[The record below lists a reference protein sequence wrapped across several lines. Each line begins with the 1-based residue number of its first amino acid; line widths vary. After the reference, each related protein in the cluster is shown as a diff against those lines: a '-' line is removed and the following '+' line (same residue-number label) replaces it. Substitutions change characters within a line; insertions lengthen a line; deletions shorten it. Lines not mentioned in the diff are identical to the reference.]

1 MESTERIKGINF
13 SFFSETEITR
23 LAALEVKSQIAFD
36 AFRNPWPEGLYDS
49 RMGVSPYDRSG
60 RCPTCGKDQHDCNGH
75 LGFIRLVLPVYHLF
89 LLKDLLRLLRAKCF
103 FCDKFVA
110 ANTKLKEFRKCK
122 KDAMEAGTVI
132 DSVTLAAICASDP
145 QPFGIPGSSVI
156 GAYAAL
162 RLWTANDVAYS
173 SGLAGSNVTPS
184 KNFSGLLSRPPCL

>member
-36 AFRNPWPEGLYDS
+36 AFRNPWPEGLDDS

-110 ANTKLKEFRKCK
+110 ANGVNVLTAAPTGTF
-122 KDAMEAGTVI
+122 GTVPATI
-132 DSVTLAAICASDP
+132 TVPT
-145 QPFGIPGSSVI
+145 
-156 GAYAAL
+156 
-162 RLWTANDVAYS
+162 T
-173 SGLAGSNVTPS
+173 NVTAV
-184 KNFSGLLSRPPCL
+184 GCVCELYTT